1 MTVFSDVTPPKVV
14 FETTSPLNGKIK
26 VLEKGKTRRLIADGV
41 TQSVNRGSPLA
52 GRMYWGRIVDV
63 ITESLGEPSLYLGF
77 CPKDTKVFPLSAL
90 SLIRLW
96 LK

>member
-41 TQSVNRGSPLA
+41 TQSVNRGSGVA
-52 GRMYWGRIVDV
+52 GRM
-63 ITESLGEPSLYLGF
+63 
-77 CPKDTKVFPLSAL
+77 
-90 SLIRLW
+90 
-96 LK
+96 